1 MRRDKNLKSLEIF
14 KKGFRKNE
22 VVIYAIALMLV
33 TAGYFNYTANVENGA
48 METYSEEVTNNE
60 NSNSKENA
68 NTENNETEE
77 INAKSASSNEDKNNN
92 SDIAVTLAK
101 NADSSDDKSNN
112 EQENKSDNKQE
123 ENKKDDEEIGDA
135 KLVDSTSVVDSKSI
149 EDSKSATD
157 SKDAVNSD
165 KVENSKDVVN
175 EASDYFV
182 STKLQRDTNYAD
194 TLSTYT
200 KILEDGSVSE
210 TQKSIAMK
218 EITKINDTKNA
229 ISICENLLSTKGFEH
244 YVVLVNNESIN
255 VVVKTEGGLTKQ
267 KVAQIQNII
276 SREFKCEIVNIHI
289 SEK

>member
-1 MRRDKNLKSLEIF
+1 MKRDKNSKSLEIF

-33 TAGYFNYTANVENGA
+33 TAGYFNYTANVENST
-48 METYSEEVTNNE
+48 METYSEESFNETSINNSLNESKNDENEIKDNTEKNIVAEKINENIENTETIAKNTNNDE
-60 NSNSKENA
+60 KKEKND
-68 NTENNETEE
+68 NNR
-77 INAKSASSNEDKNNN
+77 
-92 SDIAVTLAK
+92 
-101 NADSSDDKSNN
+101 
-112 EQENKSDNKQE
+112 ENKNDSR
-123 ENKKDDEEIGDA
+123 DDEDIGDA
-135 KLVDSTSVVDSKSI
+135 KLVDSRSIEDNKSI
-149 EDSKSATD
+149 ENGKSDID
-157 SKDAVNSD
+157 SKDT
-165 KVENSKDVVN
+165 VN

-244 YVVLVNNESIN
+244 YIVLVNNDSIN

-276 SREFKCEIVNIHI
+276 SREFKCEIENIHI

>member
-1 MRRDKNLKSLEIF
+1 LKRDKNSKSLEIF

-33 TAGYFNYTANVENGA
+33 TAGYFNYTANVDNTSI
-48 METYSEEVTNNE
+48 ETYSEEALNE
-60 NSNSKENA
+60 SKNAENETKEN
-68 NTENNETEE
+68 
-77 INAKSASSNEDKNNN
+77 KDKNIDEAKTDESIENRET
-92 SDIAVTLAK
+92 VAK
-101 NADSSDDKSNN
+101 NANNINEQNQNN
-112 EQENKSDNKQE
+112 ESKSENI
-123 ENKKDDEEIGDA
+123 DDENIGDA
-135 KLVDSTSVVDSKSI
+135 KLVDSKSVVESN
-149 EDSKSATD
+149 A
-157 SKDAVNSD
+157 AVNDS
-165 KVENSKDVVN
+165 
-175 EASDYFV
+175 SDYFV

>member
-1 MRRDKNLKSLEIF
+1 MKRDKNSKSLEIF

-33 TAGYFNYTANVENGA
+33 TAGYFNYTANVDNTSI
-48 METYSEEVTNNE
+48 ETYSEESFNETSINNSLNESKNDENEIKDNTEKNIVAEKINESIENTETIAKNTNNDE
-60 NSNSKENA
+60 KKEKND
-68 NTENNETEE
+68 NNR
-77 INAKSASSNEDKNNN
+77 
-92 SDIAVTLAK
+92 
-101 NADSSDDKSNN
+101 
-112 EQENKSDNKQE
+112 ENKNDSR
-123 ENKKDDEEIGDA
+123 DDEDIGDA
-135 KLVDSTSVVDSKSI
+135 KLVDSRSIEDNKSI
-149 EDSKSATD
+149 ENGKSDID
-157 SKDAVNSD
+157 SKDT
-165 KVENSKDVVN
+165 VN

-244 YVVLVNNESIN
+244 YVVLVNNDSIN
-255 VVVKTEGGLTKQ
+255 VVVKTDGGLTKQ

-276 SREFKCEIVNIHI
+276 SREFKCEIENIHI